1 MNSECDNN
9 SLMYYVGGLV
19 QMSYEINSGCL
30 KNNWSKPYGKKYE
43 LRTYVLDDIIYF
55 SQVTNPEFVSKYVKH
70 NLTKPCRSMELNKK

>member
-30 KNNWSKPYGKKYE
+30 KKQ
-43 LRTYVLDDIIYF
+43 L
-55 SQVTNPEFVSKYVKH
+55 VKA
-70 NLTKPCRSMELNKK
+70 LWEKIRIEDVCA

>member
-30 KNNWSKPYGKKYE
+30 KTQLVKALWEKIQIE
-43 LRTYVLDDIIYF
+43 DVYV
-55 SQVTNPEFVSKYVKH
+55 KVKH
-70 NLTKPCRSMELNKK
+70 NLTKPCRSRELNKK